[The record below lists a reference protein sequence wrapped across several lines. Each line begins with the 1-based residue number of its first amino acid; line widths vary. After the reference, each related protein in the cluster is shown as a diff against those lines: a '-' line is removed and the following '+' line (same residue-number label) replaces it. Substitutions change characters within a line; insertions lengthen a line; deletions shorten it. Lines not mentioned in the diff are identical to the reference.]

1 LRKQPASPANSE
13 QVTIADV
20 QVRISDH
27 GAVVLLLAEG
37 KAIPIFVDL
46 TVALSIQGALNGEK
60 LSRPL
65 SRFDAYDLGR
75 LWREVVRTVI
85 TLKGGTYYGAL
96 TVAMQDQVK
105 TFDSRSSD
113 SIALAVHFKAP
124 IVVGRDL
131 LESAGALWKS
141 RRRKICKAYSFS
153 IRTRSRSRRF
163 SVDFLMKD
171 IFSPRCCSALIFP
184 RAASAG
190 LARIVRS
197 RGRLP
202 GSTISRLPHLWF
214 VWRRGTCRRVD
225 RRLQHGTPRRGRG

>member
-1 LRKQPASPANSE
+1 MTACKQFVLSLCFLSALALPVPQPAESSPANSE

-20 QVRISDH
+20 QVRSSDH
-27 GAVVLLLAEG
+27 GTVVLLLAEG

-60 LSRPL
+60 LPRPL
-65 SRFDAYDLGR
+65 SHDLMHTILEAYGGKVL
-75 LWREVVRTVI
+75 RTVI

-131 LESAGALWKS
+131 LESAGRAVEKS
-141 RRRKICKAYSFS
+141 K
-153 IRTRSRSRRF
+153 TE
-163 SVDFLMKD
+163 DL
-171 IFSPRCCSALIFP
+171 
-184 RAASAG
+184 
-190 LARIVRS
+190 
-197 RGRLP
+197 
-202 GSTISRLPHLWF
+202 
-214 VWRRGTCRRVD
+214 
-225 RRLQHGTPRRGRG
+225 